1 MAANIYRPPSYL
13 YNFLLL
19 EHFGVLGKT
28 VLEKYVTHS
37 CRKSVFKHTE
47 KKKKQ
52 LPVYEFHV
60 KTTKGYV
67 WEGLFE
73 NPKIWNN
80 ILNIKSGLSAV

>member
-47 KKKKQ
+47 KKKKTVAC
-52 LPVYEFHV
+52 L
-60 KTTKGYV
+60 
-67 WEGLFE
+67 
-73 NPKIWNN
+73 
-80 ILNIKSGLSAV
+80 